1 MPSASLR
8 GPRLAGALRL
18 LAVAIVPASLHAQ
31 TQVQWTA
38 QLGAAWS
45 SALVT
50 DAIIAPITIQ
60 QNLGPALL
68 LSASLPTDDK
78 GRRVGL
84 EANLTSS
91 SYESKENGSTT
102 DLGTLRTAMF
112 ALDAT
117 GPLATGVRWRVAL
130 GVISY
135 LPAEKTGIFQ
145 DGAPTRA
152 AGGLGVEY
160 RRDFRPGWTLVGSL
174 RWDYHRFTTAHL
186 QSQGYTGS
194 QDVHRLTLG
203 VGVVR

>member
-1 MPSASLR
+1 MSSASSR

-18 LAVAIVPASLHAQ
+18 LAVAFVPAALNAQ

-45 SALVT
+45 SALVS
-50 DAIIAPITIQ
+50 DAIIAPLTIQ
-60 QNLGPALL
+60 PTIGPAFLV
-68 LSASLPTDDK
+68 SASLPTDDK

-84 EANLTSS
+84 EATLTSS
-91 SYESKENGSTT
+91 SYESKESGSIT

-117 GPLATGVRWRVAL
+117 GPLATSIRWRAAL

-152 AGGLGVEY
+152 AGGLGIEY